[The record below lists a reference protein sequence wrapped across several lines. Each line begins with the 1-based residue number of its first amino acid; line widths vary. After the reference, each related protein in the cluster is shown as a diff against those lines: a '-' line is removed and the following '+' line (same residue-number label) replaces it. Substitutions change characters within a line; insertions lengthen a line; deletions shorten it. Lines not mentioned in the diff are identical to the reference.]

1 MHAQTGS
8 IISHHVNS
16 HEGRPRTAEI
26 LEHVKILFRSHDK
39 TELTLAEAILIK
51 QISPTMNNQRVGET
65 RVLRVFWHI
74 SVTLVTL
81 MENSY
86 FEPDTALSDLPNAN
100 RLIRCV
106 LSLQDSRVG
115 CCVWRNFACFFSVF
129 FFLFP

>member
-1 MHAQTGS
+1 MTMHAQTGS

-65 RVLRVFWHI
+65 RVLRVF
-74 SVTLVTL
+74 
-81 MENSY
+81 
-86 FEPDTALSDLPNAN
+86 
-100 RLIRCV
+100 
-106 LSLQDSRVG
+106 
-115 CCVWRNFACFFSVF
+115 
-129 FFLFP
+129 